1 MPSTSMALPSTPSST
16 NLCSEVCSGYA
27 TAAPTPGAGASA
39 ELGARLPHDPRDH
52 APMLSAR
59 PSATAGGFHWG
70 DAGIGAGG
78 AVALMVLLSGGFV
91 VLTNLR
97 HRGAHSAA

>member
-1 MPSTSMALPSTPSST
+1 
-16 NLCSEVCSGYA
+16 
-27 TAAPTPGAGASA
+27 
-39 ELGARLPHDPRDH
+39 
-52 APMLSAR
+52 MLSAR